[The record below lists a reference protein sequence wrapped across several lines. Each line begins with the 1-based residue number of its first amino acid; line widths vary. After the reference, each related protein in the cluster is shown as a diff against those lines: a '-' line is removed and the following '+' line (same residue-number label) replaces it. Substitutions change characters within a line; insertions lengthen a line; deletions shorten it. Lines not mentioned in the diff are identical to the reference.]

1 MVHPG
6 TRPDLAMTM
15 HGDLNEVVSGVDVT
29 VLRLHGDLRFTA
41 TTPSGFEVDVDS
53 AAAPGGML
61 AAPTPMELQ
70 LVALG
75 GCTAM
80 DVLSILRK
88 MRQDVAEYE
97 VRLTNDRAAEH
108 PKAYTAI
115 ELLHVV
121 RGRDLSEANVQRAIE
136 LTMTRYCPVFAM
148 LHPTVAITER
158 YELIDESAGTTL
170 FGGVVLPAS

>member
-1 MVHPG
+1 
-6 TRPDLAMTM
+6 MTM
-15 HGDLNEVVSGVDVT
+15 SGEGNDVMPPNDET
-29 VLRLHGDLRFTA
+29 VLRLRGDLRFTA
-41 TTPSGFEVDVDS
+41 TTPSGFEVDIDS
-53 AAAPGGML
+53 MAAPGGML

-88 MRQDVAEYE
+88 MRQDVVEYE
-97 VRLTNDRAAEH
+97 VRLTNHRAAEH
-108 PKAYTAI
+108 PKVYTAI
-115 ELLHVV
+115 GLLHVV
-121 RGRDLSEANVQRAIE
+121 RGRDLSEANVRRAIE

-158 YELIDESAGTTL
+158 YELIDESAGATVAGEVT
-170 FGGVVLPAS
+170 LPAS